1 MAALHNL
8 TTSNIASAVCAMD
21 PHQILS
27 TWSVPASALAT
38 TTAPAAATPTPSCY
52 NAGASL
58 ISASMSAL
66 VTGFCTGHQRAIGS
80 PYYVDKAAPSAGYHD
95 IPNLLGVGTTTLD
108 VIWVTIITTRQGCAS
123 ATFSFDA
130 STDACLSNMG
140 VITSACAQ
148 GGIVTAPSAN
158 SCFDFGVSAQLVS
171 NS

>member
-1 MAALHNL
+1 MAVLYTV

-21 PHQILS
+21 PNQILS
-27 TWSVPASALAT
+27 TWSVPASASAT
-38 TTAPAAATPTPSCY
+38 VTDPAAAPPTPSCY
-52 NAGASL
+52 NTGASL

-66 VTGFCTGHQRAIGS
+66 VTGFCTDHQRAIGS
-80 PYYVDKAAPSAGYHD
+80 PYYVDSAAPSAGYHD
-95 IPNLLGVGTTTLD
+95 IPDLLSEGTTTLD
-108 VIWVTIITTRQGCAS
+108 VVWVTIITTRQGCAT

-140 VITSACAQ
+140 AITSACAQ
-148 GGIVTAPSAN
+148 GGFVTAPSAN